1 VVEVDWM
8 LGRTVAFERPT
19 CVMKHGHKRSS
30 RIMKLDQ
37 KLVQTTVINPIIII
51 QKSLRILLRNEKR
64 DNNAHYKKFISPFS
78 DITTKCFSIN
88 EFKL

>member
-1 VVEVDWM
+1 
-8 LGRTVAFERPT
+8 
-19 CVMKHGHKRSS
+19 
-30 RIMKLDQ
+30 MKLDQ
-37 KLVQTTVINPIIII
+37 MLVQTTVINPIIII
-51 QKSLRILLRNEKR
+51 QKLLRILLRNEKR